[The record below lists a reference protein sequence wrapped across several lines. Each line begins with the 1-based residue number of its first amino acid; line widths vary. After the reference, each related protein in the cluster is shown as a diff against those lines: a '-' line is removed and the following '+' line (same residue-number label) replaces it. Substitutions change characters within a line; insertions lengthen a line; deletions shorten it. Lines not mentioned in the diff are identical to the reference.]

1 MAIVTD
7 TYRTLSATNI
17 PEQVLD
23 GIYMIEREESP
34 IYSSAK
40 KKKIYTQTP
49 EFQTQA
55 LASPATNAMAE
66 GEAFVVNAAIPT
78 VRAKNHCQ
86 ILDKVC
92 SVTASNQAVKHYG
105 YSDQMSYEKELK
117 TKELKRDI
125 EFAIVQNNASVAN
138 ANGVAGEMGGI
149 ESWIATNVSRGA
161 GGANGGYS
169 TGTGLTTAA
178 TDGAQRPFTEALLL
192 DVLQSGY
199 DNGAKFS
206 VIHLGSHNKTK
217 LSSFQGGA
225 NRQYTGEKKVTNTV
239 DIYESDFGT
248 LTAAINPRQRTRTA
262 LLYDMSKIAVL
273 QLRAMQTGKLAK
285 TNDSDEEFIVTEM
298 TTEVIEKGLGAI
310 ADLTTA

>member
-7 TYRTLSATNI
+7 TYRTLAATNI

-40 KKKIYTQTP
+40 KKKIFTQTP

-55 LASPATNAMAE
+55 LAAAADNKMAE
-66 GEAFVVNAAIPT
+66 GEAFVANAATAT
-78 VRAKNHCQ
+78 VRSKNHCQ

-92 SVTASNQAVKHYG
+92 SVTGSNQAVKKYG
-105 YSDQMSYEKELK
+105 YADEMSYQKELK

-138 ANGVAGEMGGI
+138 ANGVAGEIGGI
-149 ESWIATNVSRGA
+149 ESWIASNVSRGA

-178 TDGAQRPFTEALLL
+178 TDGAQRAFTEALLL

-217 LSSFQGGA
+217 LGSFQGGA

-262 LLYDMSKIAVL
+262 LLYDMSKIAIL

-285 TNDSDEEFIVTEM
+285 TNDSDEEYMVTEM
-298 TTEVIEKGLGAI
+298 TTEIIERGLGAI